1 MEEAR
6 VHVKEMHMRR
16 DSTIHMLVDYGEFTE
31 AEATE
36 AVDSLDVDWNEV
48 AVTAAKSYFDL
59 FHMSRQD
66 LYDQLTLIA
75 DGFPAD
81 QAEYAVDSA
90 GIDYKQN
97 ALENAK
103 VYLEAG
109 M

>member
-1 MEEAR
+1 
-6 VHVKEMHMRR
+6 MRR